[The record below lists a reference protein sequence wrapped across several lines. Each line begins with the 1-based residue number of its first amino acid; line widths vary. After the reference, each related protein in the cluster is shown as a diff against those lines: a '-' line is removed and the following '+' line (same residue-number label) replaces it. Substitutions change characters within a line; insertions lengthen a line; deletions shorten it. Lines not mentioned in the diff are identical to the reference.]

1 MEEKI
6 LFLLKGKSVA
16 DVDEILNSV
25 RKRVAM
31 RSVYGS
37 TKDIEAWEQQR
48 LKEAQEFIDS
58 YTATMLES
66 RRERFN
72 YLNNHSAS
80 YSRSISRRVYDFF
93 LNILRRLP

>member
-1 MEEKI
+1 MEEEI
-6 LFLLKGKSVA
+6 LSLLKGKSVA
-16 DVDEILNSV
+16 DIDKILNSV

-37 TKDIEAWEQQR
+37 AKDIEAWEQQR
-48 LKEAQEFIDS
+48 LKKAQEFIDS

-72 YLNNHSAS
+72 CLNNHSAS
-80 YSRSISRRVYDFF
+80 HSRSISRRVYDFF

>member
-6 LFLLKGKSVA
+6 LSLLKGKSVA
-16 DVDEILNSV
+16 DIDEILNSV
-25 RKRVAM
+25 RKCVAM
-31 RSVYGS
+31 HSVYGS

-58 YTATMLES
+58 YTATMLEA

>member
-37 TKDIEAWEQQR
+37 AKDIEAWEQQR
-48 LKEAQEFIDS
+48 LKKAQEFIDS

-72 YLNNHSAS
+72 CLNNHSAS
-80 YSRSISRRVYDFF
+80 HSRSISRRDYDFF

>member
-37 TKDIEAWEQQR
+37 AKDIEAWEQQR
-48 LKEAQEFIDS
+48 LK
-58 YTATMLES
+58 
-66 RRERFN
+66 R
-72 YLNNHSAS
+72 H
-80 YSRSISRRVYDFF
+80 RSSLTHIRQPCWSLGGKDLIV
-93 LNILRRLP
+93 

>member
-1 MEEKI
+1 MEEEI
-6 LFLLKGKSVA
+6 LSLLKGKSVA
-16 DVDEILNSV
+16 DIDEILNSV

-31 RSVYGS
+31 NSIYGS
-37 TKDIEAWEQQR
+37 AKDIESWEKQR
-48 LKEAQEFIDS
+48 LKKAQEFIDS
-58 YTATMLES
+58 YMATMLES

-80 YSRSISRRVYDFF
+80 HSRSISRRVYDFF

>member
-6 LFLLKGKSVA
+6 LSLLKGKSVA
-16 DVDEILNSV
+16 DIDEILNSV
-25 RKRVAM
+25 RKCVAM
-31 RSVYGS
+31 HSVYGS

-58 YTATMLES
+58 YTVTMLEA